1 MTYFTMPFTPEHS
14 LRCRRDFP
22 ALARTPEGRKLA
34 YLDGPGGSQVPQV
47 VIDTLGDF
55 YATCNV
61 NTHGNFWPSRE
72 VDRRMAAAR
81 EMLAIFLGAESAS
94 CISFGQNMTTLN
106 YALSAAISHTLKPGD
121 EVLITQL
128 DHEANRGPWLRLQE
142 RGMIVQE
149 VRLLPTGT
157 LDLDDMA
164 AKITA
169 RTKVFALGASSNA
182 LGTVNDL
189 RLARRLTN
197 EVGALLIVDAVHY
210 APHFPLDASSLGV
223 DFLLCSGYK
232 FYGPHVGV
240 LYSRPGALERL
251 PTERLS
257 VQDPQAPFRIE
268 TGTLNHAA
276 IDALRAAVEY
286 LASWGEGATLRE
298 RIVDAMTGISAY
310 EHGLASF
317 YHDSVL
323 KMRGVQVWGPDFSR
337 RSRAPTVSITLDKAS
352 AAQAA
357 AALGKEGICV
367 WDGHFYAARAV
378 QVLGLSDRGGLLRT
392 GVSMY
397 SSREDLER
405 LLAGIAKLI

>member
-1 MTYFTMPFTPEHS
+1 MPFTDEHS
-14 LRCRRDFP
+14 LRCRNDFP
-22 ALARTPEGRKLA
+22 ALSRTPQGLNLA

-47 VIDTLGDF
+47 VIDTLADF

-61 NTHGNFWPSRE
+61 NTHGNFWPSQE

-81 EMLAIFLGAESAS
+81 EVLAAFLGAESAS

-106 YALSAAISHTLKPGD
+106 YALSAAIGHTLKPGD

-128 DHEANRGPWLRLQE
+128 DHEANRGPWLRLKD
-142 RGMIVQE
+142 RGMILQE
-149 VRLLPTGT
+149 VRLLPSGQ
-157 LDLDDMA
+157 LDLSDMA
-164 AKITA
+164 AKITP
-169 RTKVFALGASSNA
+169 RTKVFAVGASSNA

-189 RLARRLTN
+189 GLARRLTK
-197 EVGALLIVDAVHY
+197 EVGALLVVDAVHY
-210 APHFPLDASSLGV
+210 APHFPLDAKSLGL

-232 FYGPHVGV
+232 FYGPHIGV
-240 LYSRPGALERL
+240 LYARPGALDRL
-251 PTERLS
+251 PTDRLS
-257 VQDPQAPFRIE
+257 VQDPAAPYRIE

-286 LASWGEGATLRE
+286 LAGWGRGATLRE

-310 EHGLASF
+310 EHALAKF

-323 KMRGVQVWGPDFSR
+323 KMSGVQVWGPDFSH
-337 RSRAPTVSITLDKAS
+337 RSRAPTVSITLGKMT
-352 AAQAA
+352 AADAA
-357 AALGKEGICV
+357 RALGKEGICV

-378 QVLGLSDRGGLLRT
+378 EVLGLKDRGGLLRT

-397 SSREDLER
+397 SSREDIER
-405 LLAGIAKLI
+405 LLAGIARLL